1 MAGCLYYKKSFSPKS
16 ENYLSKHEQMQFL
29 ILLQEDDY
37 KSNILS
43 CFQSNKDTLFR
54 NKNKFPGKLTIY
66 NYDNIDDSE
75 FRQKYVIEGNILP
88 KLLYVKLLKENI
100 FIPFESYPMRYLNSK
115 LSELRDLFIALRAK
129 TIKISKTQE
138 KKNDTKIECKL
149 NAKVSNIEVG
159 VGAGLENMQKLTDN
173 TSSELHFL
181 DTGKPIRMDELHNCK
196 SFYYLPKEYEW
207 ADIIERRINNN
218 LVSDK
223 YTYEHSEFK
232 LLKTNILSKLQM
244 LDISVNYNDEEY
256 TNIRIHYEIEYY
268 PLQMDDTSS
277 KLQTIKEPTH
287 RFHFKDI
294 VERIQSSFH
303 SDSIPRVKSN
313 VSVDVPTI
321 QTSNDSTYT
330 ICSSY
335 MDSISNTNNTG
346 LVIEIESPRTKT
358 PVEPVHNP
366 IVEETVPVPIV
377 EEPIP
382 VPVIE
387 EPVPSTIIEESVPA
401 PVIEEPVNVSVT
413 EESVPAPIVEEP
425 VPAPVIEEPVTVP
438 IVEEPVPTPVVEE
451 TVSAP
456 IVEEPVPAPIVEEPV
471 PAPIVE
477 EPVPAPIIEETI
489 SVPVPIVEEPVL
501 APIIEETI
509 SVPVPI
515 VEEPVLVPIVEEPV
529 PVPVVEEPVPTQII
543 IEEPVFVI
551 EDPVEETIPSV
562 EQVVE
567 NVLEDAVHTI
577 IETITDAVIPE
588 RVQDILET
596 VIETISGTTVSE
608 PNV

>member
-1 MAGCLYYKKSFSPKS
+1 
-16 ENYLSKHEQMQFL
+16 
-29 ILLQEDDY
+29 
-37 KSNILS
+37 
-43 CFQSNKDTLFR
+43 
-54 NKNKFPGKLTIY
+54 
-66 NYDNIDDSE
+66 
-75 FRQKYVIEGNILP
+75 
-88 KLLYVKLLKENI
+88 LKENI

-149 NAKVSNIEVG
+149 NAKVSNVEVG
-159 VGAGLENMQKLTDN
+159 VGGGLENMQKLTDN

-232 LLKTNILSKLQM
+232 LLKANILSKLQM

-277 KLQTIKEPTH
+277 KLQTLKEPTH

-294 VERIQSSFH
+294 VGRIQSSFH

-358 PVEPVHNP
+358 PVEPVHNS
-366 IVEETVPVPIV
+366 IV
-377 EEPIP
+377 EEP
-382 VPVIE
+382 
-387 EPVPSTIIEESVPA
+387 EP
-401 PVIEEPVNVSVT
+401 EPT
-413 EESVPAPIVEEP
+413 P
-425 VPAPVIEEPVTVP
+425 TQ
-438 IVEEPVPTPVVEE
+438 IVEEPVPTP
-451 TVSAP
+451 
-456 IVEEPVPAPIVEEPV
+456 IVEEPEPAQI
-471 PAPIVE
+471 
-477 EPVPAPIIEETI
+477 
-489 SVPVPIVEEPVL
+489 
-501 APIIEETI
+501 
-509 SVPVPI
+509 
-515 VEEPVLVPIVEEPV
+515 
-529 PVPVVEEPVPTQII
+529 VEEPVPTQIV
-543 IEEPVFVI
+543 EEPTPTPIVEEPVNVSVVEETVPTPIVEEPEPTPTPIVEEQPVENSVFVI
-551 EDPVEETIPSV
+551 EDPAEETIPSV

-567 NVLEDAVHTI
+567 NVLEDAVHKI

-588 RVQDILET
+588 KVQDILET

-608 PNV
+608 PDI

>member
-159 VGAGLENMQKLTDN
+159 VGAGLDNMQKLTDN

-181 DTGKPIRMDELHNCK
+181 DTGKPIRMNELHNCK

-232 LLKTNILSKLQM
+232 LLKANILSKLQM

-268 PLQMDDTSS
+268 PLQMDDTS
-277 KLQTIKEPTH
+277 KLQTLKEPTH

-294 VERIQSSFH
+294 VGRIQSSFH

-335 MDSISNTNNTG
+335 IDSISNTNNTG
-346 LVIEIESPRTKT
+346 LAIEIESPRTKT

-366 IVEETVPVPIV
+366 IVEEPTLTPTPIV
-377 EEPIP
+377 
-382 VPVIE
+382 
-387 EPVPSTIIEESVPA
+387 
-401 PVIEEPVNVSVT
+401 EEPVNVSV
-413 EESVPAPIVEEP
+413 
-425 VPAPVIEEPVTVP
+425 
-438 IVEEPVPTPVVEE
+438 VEEPVPT
-451 TVSAP
+451 
-456 IVEEPVPAPIVEEPV
+456 
-471 PAPIVE
+471 
-477 EPVPAPIIEETI
+477 
-489 SVPVPIVEEPVL
+489 
-501 APIIEETI
+501 
-509 SVPVPI
+509 
-515 VEEPVLVPIVEEPV
+515 PIVEEPV
-529 PVPVVEEPVPTQII
+529 PVPVIEEPVPTPIVEEPVPEPVVEEPVPIPI
-543 IEEPVFVI
+543 VEEPVPVPVIEEPVLVPVVEEPVLVPVIEEQPVENSVFVI
-551 EDPVEETIPSV
+551 EDPAEETIPSV

-577 IETITDAVIPE
+577 IETLTDAVIPE
-588 RVQDILET
+588 KVQDILET
-596 VIETISGTTVSE
+596 MIETISGTTVSE
-608 PNV
+608 SNV